1 MAWSVDMR
9 VTHTYRDGSRAS
21 TTSARRAPVAG
32 PPQLSCAPGPP
43 AGSQWTAHYSNRA
56 QLDDHATTVAPRSDS
71 AECAAE
77 HAGHVV
83 TMVEVERQSCERPE
97 ALGSAALS
105 NSFT

>member
-1 MAWSVDMR
+1 MR
-9 VTHTYRDGSRAS
+9 
-21 TTSARRAPVAG
+21 
-32 PPQLSCAPGPP
+32 
-43 AGSQWTAHYSNRA
+43 YSNRA
-56 QLDDHATTVAPRSDS
+56 QLDDHATTVAPRGDS

>member
-1 MAWSVDMR
+1 MR
-9 VTHTYRDGSRAS
+9 
-21 TTSARRAPVAG
+21 
-32 PPQLSCAPGPP
+32 
-43 AGSQWTAHYSNRA
+43 YSNRA
-56 QLDDHATTVAPRSDS
+56 QLDDHATTAAPRGDS